1 MEIAFEDGKDKI
13 DKRPLLSSSWRQL
26 AVVGIVAFL
35 GVCLGVLIGYFSR
48 GGATLPTDSWEYMLT
63 HEGPS
68 WVSQRLIDD
77 ISAANIEEN
86 LRGIVCFYEI
96 LRTWVSR
103 PFLFGGRAR
112 SPYSPGRRTA
122 FNQEQNRRGQANSYL
137 ATAVTACGSALAG
150 NELSWSGTGL
160 NTRLAGTAYDLEG
173 AQYIRDRWLADG
185 LDHVMLTP
193 YDVALSYPTTPNT
206 VTMTTANGTVV
217 FTCRRIE
224 EGFENDPDAVTYY
237 SAYSP
242 PGQAEGDLVF
252 ANFGSMEDF
261 QYLVAQGVDLAGKI
275 VIVKYGGVG
284 RGDKAVNAEKFGALG
299 VIVFSDPGDYG
310 NPDGPNYP
318 ETWFLSGSG
327 VQRGSLN
334 GDYGDLLTPG
344 YPANEYAYRTDINN
358 ITATGLAS
366 IPTQPIGWEDAA
378 TLMRYLSGPVAPG
391 DWQGGLGFN
400 YSVGPGF
407 VGPYANRKVQLKVTN
422 QNVLRRTYNVIGT
435 IRGSVEPDRYV
446 VYGNHRDGWVYGAV
460 DPASG
465 TACMLEITRVLGAL
479 LKSGSWRPKR
489 SIIFGSWGS
498 EEFGLIGSTEWA
510 EEHVKTLTQRA
521 VAYINVD
528 IAVMANDTMRVR
540 GSKLLQTVT
549 FDATK
554 KVPSHE
560 SSLVSDGAGKIRKSP
575 GKRTGLEKTLYET
588 MVENTPDAPYLSLVL
603 NDIQAQANRPAS
615 SAALNTSHTVEKPGV
630 VPVPIYPAYHTAFD
644 TFDYVKRFID
654 PDFKAHQAVARV
666 AIETVRRLADSLILP
681 FDLLAFAD
689 KLQAYLTGVRLEHG
703 EILTAQ
709 GVSLDYLESAVT
721 NFTSAAVR
729 LDRKIVDVNKLNPL
743 EVRALN
749 DKLLYLER
757 AFIDPLG
764 LPGPPF
770 IWHVAAGFSEFNFSS
785 TAFPSLTDAILND
798 GIMNSVQR
806 LDAINKR
813 LSVITF
819 VIQSAASIIKE
830 AGLEE

>member
-1 MEIAFEDGKDKI
+1 MDDIAFDDRKHKR
-13 DKRPLLSSSWRQL
+13 DKRSFLSVSWQQL
-26 AVVGIVAFL
+26 AAVGLVAVL

-48 GGATLPTDSWEYMLT
+48 GGTALPTDSWEYMLT
-63 HEGPS
+63 HEGPA

-86 LRGIVCFYEI
+86 LR
-96 LRTWVSR
+96 LLTQ
-103 PFLFGGRAR
+103 
-112 SPYSPGRRTA
+112 T
-122 FNQEQNRRGQANSYL
+122 
-137 ATAVTACGSALAG
+137 
-150 NELSWSGTGL
+150 
-160 NTRLAGTAYDLEG
+160 TRLAGTASDLQG

-206 VTMTTANGTVV
+206 VTMVAANGTVV
-217 FTCRRIE
+217 FTGRRIE

-242 PGQAEGDLVF
+242 PGEAEGDLVF
-252 ANFGSMEDF
+252 ANHGSMEDF
-261 QYLVAQGVDLAGKI
+261 QYLVDQGVDLAGKI
-275 VIVKYGGVG
+275 VIVKYGAVG

-299 VIVFSDPGDYG
+299 VIVYSDPGDYG

-344 YPANEYAYRTDINN
+344 YPAKEYAYRTDINN

-378 TLMRYLSGPVAPG
+378 TLMRHLSGPAAPS

-407 VGPYANRKVQLKVTN
+407 VGPYANRKVHLKVTN

-446 VYGNHRDGWVYGAV
+446 LYGNHRDGWVYGAV
-460 DPASG
+460 DPTSG
-465 TACMLEITRVLGAL
+465 TACMLEIIRVLGAL
-479 LKSGSWRPKR
+479 VKSGSWRPKR
-489 SIIFGSWGS
+489 TIVFGSWGS

-510 EEHVKTLTQRA
+510 EEYVKTLTQRA

-540 GSKLLQTVT
+540 GSKLLQTAI

-560 SSLVSDGAGKIRKSP
+560 RSLVSDAGNRKSRM
-575 GKRTGLEKTLYET
+575 KRAGLEKSLYET
-588 MVENTPDAPYLSLVL
+588 MVENTPNVNGQPAETPRFLEMGRGSDYVVFYHRLGIPSVDLMFV
-603 NDIQAQANRPAS
+603 QNR
-615 SAALNTSHTVEKPGV
+615 EKPGV
-630 VPVPIYPAYHTAFD
+630 QPVPIYPAYHTAFD

-654 PDFKAHQAVARV
+654 PEFKAHQAVARV
-666 AIETVRRLADSLILP
+666 AIETVRVLSDSMILP
-681 FDLLAFAD
+681 FDLLSFAD
-689 KLQAYLTGVRLEHG
+689 KMQAYLTGVQLEHG
-703 EILTAQ
+703 EVLTAQ
-709 GVSLDYLESAVT
+709 GVSLEYLESAVT

-729 LDRKIVDVNKLNPL
+729 LERKIGDVNKLNPL
-743 EVRALN
+743 DVRALN

-770 IWHVAAGFSEFNFSS
+770 LWHVAAGFSRFNSS
-785 TAFPSLTDAILND
+785 SAAFPSLTDAILD
-798 GIMNSVQR
+798 DSIMNPEQR

-819 VIQSAASIIKE
+819 IIQSAASILTE
-830 AGLEE
+830 AGMES

>member
-13 DKRPLLSSSWRQL
+13 DKRPLLSSSWKQL

-48 GGATLPTDSWEYMLT
+48 GDATLPTDSWEYMLT

-86 LRGIVCFYEI
+86 LR
-96 LRTWVSR
+96 LMT
-103 PFLFGGRAR
+103 
-112 SPYSPGRRTA
+112 
-122 FNQEQNRRGQANSYL
+122 Q
-137 ATAVTACGSALAG
+137 
-150 NELSWSGTGL
+150 

-242 PGQAEGDLVF
+242 PGEAEGDLVF

-358 ITATGLAS
+358 ITATGLAT

-560 SSLVSDGAGKIRKSP
+560 SSLVSDGTGKNRKSH
-575 GKRTGLEKTLYET
+575 GKRTSLEKTLHET
-588 MVENTPDAPYLSLVL
+588 MVENTPDVNGQPAEIPRYLEMGRGSDYVVFYHRLGIPSVDL
-603 NDIQAQANRPAS
+603 MFVQNR
-615 SAALNTSHTVEKPGV
+615 EKPGV

-703 EILTAQ
+703 DILTAQ

-819 VIQSAASIIKE
+819 VIQSAASILKE